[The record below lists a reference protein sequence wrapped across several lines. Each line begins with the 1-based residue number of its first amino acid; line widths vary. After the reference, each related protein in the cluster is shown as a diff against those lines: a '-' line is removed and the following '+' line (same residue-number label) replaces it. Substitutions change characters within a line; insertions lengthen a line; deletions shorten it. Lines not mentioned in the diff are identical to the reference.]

1 MLTEALIKDVPRQ
14 RCSSTPKEDCRLVSK
29 KVSLQIILCDLILT
43 SSGVLAKTAQSLHR
57 LVRGRLLVQNLLVT
71 LTQQTVW
78 KQSPEQLQGV
88 FLLVIIKIMGVL
100 KSCQPIT
107 LRIDQ
112 PLYML
117 YVYSHDRKSFRLSG
131 SHNGFPPLLGS
142 DLVASDPLNGE
153 EELGHPSL
161 LAAASVQR
169 HHS

>member
-29 KVSLQIILCDLILT
+29 KVSLQIILYDLILT
-43 SSGVLAKTAQSLHR
+43 SSGLLAKTSQSLHR

-100 KSCQPIT
+100 KPCQPI
-107 LRIDQ
+107 I
-112 PLYML
+112 
-117 YVYSHDRKSFRLSG
+117 H
-131 SHNGFPPLLGS
+131 
-142 DLVASDPLNGE
+142 
-153 EELGHPSL
+153 
-161 LAAASVQR
+161 
-169 HHS
+169 